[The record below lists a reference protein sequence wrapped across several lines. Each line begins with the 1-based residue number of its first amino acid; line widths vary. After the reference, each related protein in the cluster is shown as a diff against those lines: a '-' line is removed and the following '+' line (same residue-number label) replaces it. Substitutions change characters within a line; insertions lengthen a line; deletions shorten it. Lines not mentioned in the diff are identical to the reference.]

1 MGGLRRTSWKGSFEQ
16 RPRDVKDQDMWVSV
30 FQTLGVASGGLG
42 QSGRL
47 QSPVSED
54 SRDRGRGDGRGPCV
68 SPLQS
73 RSSTH
78 ILPALSSHYPPP
90 HPPHPPSSILG
101 PGIVLRED

>member
-1 MGGLRRTSWKGSFEQ
+1 MGGQRRASWKGCFEQ
-16 RPRDVKDQDMWVSV
+16 RSRDVKDQDMWVSV

-42 QSGRL
+42 QSRRV

-73 RSSTH
+73 RSSPH
-78 ILPALSSHYPPP
+78 ILPALSSHCCAL
-90 HPPHPPSSILG
+90 PPSSAPPALFWA
-101 PGIVLRED
+101 LR